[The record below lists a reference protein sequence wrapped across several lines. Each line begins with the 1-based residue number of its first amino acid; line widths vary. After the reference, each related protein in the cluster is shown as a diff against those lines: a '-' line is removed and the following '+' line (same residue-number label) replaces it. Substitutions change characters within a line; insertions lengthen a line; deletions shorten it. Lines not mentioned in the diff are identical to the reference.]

1 MERVTK
7 HRKWNELRCQ
17 SHIGFLKYI
26 LCLVL
31 YELKTREEKETRV
44 RMSFLDQWDRR
55 NSQMLLPQ

>member
-17 SHIGFLKYI
+17 SYIGFLKYI
-26 LCLVL
+26 LCLVS

-55 NSQMLLPQ
+55 NSQMLLSQ